1 MTLNGIQGNEVVH
14 ETQRVTFDCTAG
26 DGRPTP
32 TVRLVSRANGTEV
45 HIELSPLTYSVM
57 ARCEDNGVYVC
68 TARNGMGTQEVSV
81 TASLTVQCECAE
93 IVSVWLYLSLVFIPG
108 GGVGVGGGGGGGGY
122 VVCRAHGLMPVPVSI
137 FEVCEGEV
145 GVGTCLQ
152 ICHNYKGKLSK
163 CATVSSWTLMSL

>member
-1 MTLNGIQGNEVVH
+1 MFQSYICITCSNVTCIRHVRGCKHVCVYASDPPSQVSLTLNGNQGNEVVH

-45 HIELSPLTYSVM
+45 HSELSPLTYSVM
-57 ARCEDNGVYVC
+57 ARCEDSGVYVC

-93 IVSVWLYLSLVFIPG
+93 IVLVWLYLCVLFLLLRFV
-108 GGVGVGGGGGGGGY
+108 
-122 VVCRAHGLMPVPVSI
+122 H
-137 FEVCEGEV
+137 
-145 GVGTCLQ
+145 
-152 ICHNYKGKLSK
+152 
-163 CATVSSWTLMSL
+163 CADTLTRLCSFN

>member
-14 ETQRVTFDCTAG
+14 ETQRVTFDCVAG

-45 HIELSPLTYSVM
+45 HSELSPLTYSVM
-57 ARCEDNGVYVC
+57 TRCEDSDVYVC

-108 GGVGVGGGGGGGGY
+108 GGVGVGWGGGGGL
-122 VVCRAHGLMPVPVSI
+122 VALFVEHMDSCP
-137 FEVCEGEV
+137 
-145 GVGTCLQ
+145 CL
-152 ICHNYKGKLSK
+152 
-163 CATVSSWTLMSL
+163 